1 MARQR
6 KIIPAKDYDLLI
18 KESEEKIEKLTSAL
32 KEEKANLKALKKTK
46 ELYELQKAREEEQ
59 AKMNKIAELIA
70 SSGKTMEEIEEYFC
84 STKQ

>member
-32 KEEKANLKALKKTK
+32 KEEKANLKVLKKTK
-46 ELYELQKAREEEQ
+46 ELYELQKSREEEQ

-70 SSGKTMEEIEEYFC
+70 SSGKTMEEIEEYFS

>member
-6 KIIPAKDYDLLI
+6 KIIPAKDYNLLI
-18 KESEEKIEKLTSAL
+18 KESEEKIEKLTSTL

>member
-18 KESEEKIEKLTSAL
+18 KESEEKIEKLTNAL
-32 KEEKANLKALKKTK
+32 KEEKANFKVLKKTK

-59 AKMNKIAELIA
+59 AKMNKIAELIV
-70 SSGKTMEEIEEYFC
+70 SSGKTMEEIEEYFS

>member
-18 KESEEKIEKLTSAL
+18 KESEEKIEKLTSTL

-84 STKQ
+84 STNQ

>member
-32 KEEKANLKALKKTK
+32 KEEKANLKVLKKTK

-70 SSGKTMEEIEEYFC
+70 SSGKTMEEIEEYFS